1 MRDNLAPSL
10 ISWAVRLTEP
20 CLDADPIHDDDVAS
34 RAFQV
39 IDVTLLMKCAPQGRR
54 SSSGS
59 HFCGFASLPSATS

>member
-20 CLDADPIHDDDVAS
+20 CLDADPIHDDDVVS

-39 IDVTLLMKCAPQGRR
+39 IDVTLLMKCAPL
-54 SSSGS
+54 SKEIE
-59 HFCGFASLPSATS
+59 